1 MWCGV
6 GFRLRWR
13 CGRSRVLHHRP
24 VMRLCSDPLQHG
36 SHQGDLHVWQKFQP
50 CSKCLVWIQSN
61 QLLPQHAQKN
71 QEYHAKIFFIFKQ
84 THFTAAKVDKRQ
96 NFPGYFFIWYNA
108 IFGTAVWLE
117 SVSTWQHY
125 FMLCQEMS
133 IYYFTSTH
141 LSFLF
146 SPNLVITNSPC
157 VLWLVSLLT
166 PTKTASFLPTVR
178 AGLAPN
184 LQLFPPGLLVS
195 ESVVKHAD

>member
-1 MWCGV
+1 MVPIRETCT
-6 GFRLRWR
+6 
-13 CGRSRVLHHRP
+13 CGRNSSPVANALSGFNQISFCHNMHR
-24 VMRLCSDPLQHG
+24 
-36 SHQGDLHVWQKFQP
+36 KT
-50 CSKCLVWIQSN
+50 
-61 QLLPQHAQKN
+61 KN
-71 QEYHAKIFFIFKQ
+71 TMLKIFFIFKQ